1 MDTELEE
8 GAAIAIAG
16 IRELTE
22 QLDALRAVRA
32 EYLRVHGWQRSREAF
47 AELDAALKALRK
59 AARR

>member
-1 MDTELEE
+1 MNTDLPELQT
-8 GAAIAIAG
+8 AIDG

-32 EYLRVHGWQRSREAF
+32 EYERVHGWQRSRQTF

-59 AARR
+59 ATRR